1 MGQEVAVNAQPHVL
15 RDQAPWRFTCQE
27 AGDLAVFANPSPKA
41 MHKGGPESPSQRPVL
56 GALAC
61 SGSR

>member
-1 MGQEVAVNAQPHVL
+1 MPSPMYCETKHPGGSP
-15 RDQAPWRFTCQE
+15 CQE

-61 SGSR
+61 SGSW